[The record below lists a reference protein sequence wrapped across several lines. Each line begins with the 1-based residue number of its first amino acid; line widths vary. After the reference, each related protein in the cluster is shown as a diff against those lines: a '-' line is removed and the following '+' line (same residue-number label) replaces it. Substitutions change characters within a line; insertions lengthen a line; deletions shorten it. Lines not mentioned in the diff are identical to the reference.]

1 MRIQMPCVSLSLPLS
16 LWLCVSLSRAPFYRG
31 AQSIVWEEGTPHT
44 VLRARAGLYSRFG
57 VCLGASQPP
66 LPNLRR
72 ETQKGGANRDNL
84 NLQVSVDVSDASGAF
99 QRRQLSVFSKCTVDQ
114 VIAMTLREC
123 KKLDTETEWGC
134 ERDYELY
141 VVDGTRPMGGI
152 NPDMDPLQGS
162 QKIGDYPGQL
172 KFALVCVPGAED
184 VETLRSPASE
194 QDVPGA
200 VAAPIATDQDSP
212 RRPPPVVAQQLKSA
226 AEELLQNV
234 GTQNVCKHC
243 GERIDF
249 IQVSPDKI
257 GSLKKQMDHTG
268 LWKDRWFQLYGNH
281 LVYWSAAKEDL
292 DLASGRGVIHLDANV
307 RIAPAQAATAPPPV
321 DPAASIFGSVGG
333 STAGRSSHDRGTI
346 MAGSMTNSVMAG
358 EETHAGHKL
367 LTQVSGDLDL
377 DDLIEGSSQ
386 KLTGG
391 AAGPGDSGATALES
405 LQTAYVQASDD
416 SLRVRA
422 SGAFPDLRLPG
433 TAGVTDTEFVVDL
446 PHKTYRFRAASCQE
460 RDSWMVALRQSA
472 QTLFHTCLFC
482 WKNVDPSSSSE
493 PTVVCSGYLYIQLN
507 PKLPKHFDRRWMVCT
522 TNRRE
527 SSTHIVYYMDQSDEG
542 KVPAQGCIHLYEDSL
557 PDVLRITDHRLSA
570 VRVACASPRSRRV
583 CTAALMKLLAE
594 GAGMKGRIAS
604 QFMRQSLSSARM
616 LQVESTLYTSSTY
629 VEETTGVCYINAG
642 PSATSST
649 KISRESTG

>member
-1 MRIQMPCVSLSLPLS
+1 MQELAHTLALV
-16 LWLCVSLSRAPFYRG
+16 LC
-31 AQSIVWEEGTPHT
+31 IGT
-44 VLRARAGLYSRFG
+44 
-57 VCLGASQPP
+57 SQPS

-123 KKLDTETEWGC
+123 KKLDSETEWGC

-141 VVDGTRPMGGI
+141 VVDGTHSTGGI

-172 KFALVCVPGAED
+172 KFALVRVPGAED
-184 VETLRSPASE
+184 VELRSPALE

-200 VAAPIATDQDSP
+200 VAAPIATDQELP

-249 IQVSPDKI
+249 SQVSPDKI

-307 RIAPAQAATAPPPV
+307 KIEPAQPPTASPPV
-321 DPAASIFGSVGG
+321 DTASSVFGSVGG

-358 EETHAGHKL
+358 EETHAGRKL

-377 DDLIEGSSQ
+377 DDLSEGSSQ

-391 AAGPGDSGATALES
+391 EAGPGDSGAVALES
-405 LQTAYVQASDD
+405 LQTAYAHASDD

-422 SGAFPDLRLPG
+422 SGAFPDLRLPA
-433 TAGVTDTEFVVDL
+433 TAGVTDREREKEFVVTL
-446 PHKTYRFRAASCQE
+446 PHKTYKFRAASCQE
-460 RDSWMVALRQSA
+460 RDSWMAALQRSA
-472 QTLFHTCLFC
+472 QALFHTCLFC
-482 WKNVDPSSSSE
+482 WKNVDPSSSSDL
-493 PTVVCSGYLYIQLN
+493 TRVVCSGYLYIQLN
-507 PKLPKHFDRRWMVCT
+507 RKLPKHFDRRWMVCT
-522 TNRRE
+522 MNMRE
-527 SSTHIVYYMDQSDEG
+527 GSTHIVYYMDKLHQG

-557 PDVLRITDHRLSA
+557 PAIFVQCGSTAL
-570 VRVACASPRSRRV
+570 CMFV
-583 CTAALMKLLAE
+583 CLCVST
-594 GAGMKGRIAS
+594 
-604 QFMRQSLSSARM
+604 FSLGVFSSHEI
-616 LQVESTLYTSSTY
+616 V
-629 VEETTGVCYINAG
+629 G
-642 PSATSST
+642 
-649 KISRESTG
+649 